1 MSKIEWQDEFS
12 VHNEDIDRQHQKWL
26 AIYNK
31 MHVTMMEGDND
42 ALDSL
47 GQKALDEMEDYAQK
61 HFAFEE
67 DYMQQLGYTE
77 LSAHQLLHKN
87 FYTMLNKF
95 RQDMTDGEIVLNS
108 HIIKTVKNWL
118 LSHILVEDQ
127 KYALFADRKK

>member
-12 VHNEDIDRQHQKWL
+12 VRNEEIDRQHRKWL

-31 MHVTMMEGDND
+31 THVTMMEGDNE
-42 ALDSL
+42 ALDTL
-47 GQKALDEMEDYAQK
+47 GQKALDEMEEYGRK

-67 DYMQQLGYTE
+67 DYMRQLGYTD
-77 LSAHQLLHKN
+77 LSAHLLLHKN

-95 RQDMTDGEIVLNS
+95 RQDMADGEIVLNS

-127 KYALFADRKK
+127 KYAIFADKNK